1 MSIGSSKLADRCS
14 SRRGFLKTVGVS
26 GAAISFAGCTG
37 GSGEDTELR
46 LSGCHPEEG
55 TNMGQFQVAFK
66 ESVESKTDSLTI
78 NNFFEGELGGTV
90 EVIESVAEG
99 NVDMNACH
107 HYPGAASTLGI
118 PELAFFSSPL
128 IFDDYSETLRAI
140 NPENTDFA
148 REMHDRHIEEADTR
162 ILTSFA
168 FGTRCFSM
176 VDQRV
181 TTPEEVGG
189 ARIRGPDGD
198 LMTAVIEG
206 LGGEPVLID
215 WQETPQALATGQA
228 DGIEQILWAL
238 ELEPIIENTDY
249 MIRTNHMPEAIG
261 LTINEDT
268 FQDLSDEQQDVLLEA
283 AEETRE
289 SELEAALE
297 RDQGRVDNI
306 EEAGVEIVD
315 EDSGLDLEA
324 FRESVFA
331 SVEESFPEWEE
342 VREELTAAL

>member
-1 MSIGSSKLADRCS
+1 
-14 SRRGFLKTVGVS
+14 
-26 GAAISFAGCTG
+26 
-37 GSGEDTELR
+37 
-46 LSGCHPEEG
+46 
-55 TNMGQFQVAFK
+55 MGQFQVAFK
-66 ESVESKTDSLTI
+66 ESVESKTDSITI
-78 NNFFEGELGGTV
+78 ENFFEGELGGTV

-99 NVDMNACH
+99 NIDMNACH

-128 IFDDYSETLRAI
+128 IFDDYEDTLRAI

-176 VDQRV
+176 TGNRV

-189 ARIRGPDGD
+189 ARLRGPDGD

-206 LGGEPVLID
+206 LGGEPVIID

-238 ELEPIIENTDY
+238 EIEPIIENTDY
-249 MIRTNHMPEAIG
+249 LILTRHMPEAIG
-261 LTINEDT
+261 LTINEGV
-268 FQDLSDEQQDVLLEA
+268 FQDLTDEQQQVLEEA
-283 AEETRE
+283 ATETRE
-289 SELEAALE
+289 SQLEEALE
-297 RDQGRVDNI
+297 RDQGRVENI
-306 EEAGVEIVD
+306 ADAGVEVVD
-315 EDSGLDLEA
+315 EESGLQLDV

-331 SVEESFPEWEE
+331 SVEEQFSGWAE